1 MARSGEGPT
10 NPRNIV
16 DEVLERAVGVPLLQS
31 DEALNDSD
39 KSFTVT
45 AAKQWAIQ
53 SIRAELTTTGT
64 GGNRQM
70 LVEIQDD
77 SGDVVSQYIAGAVQ
91 AASIT
96 RFYHFS
102 SSAADLESFRDT
114 NWLSTPLPL
123 LLLPPAYVIRVYDN
137 NAVDAAADDLVVQL
151 LLIQRESFS
160 E

>member
-1 MARSGEGPT
+1 
-10 NPRNIV
+10 
-16 DEVLERAVGVPLLQS
+16 
-31 DEALNDSD
+31 
-39 KSFTVT
+39 VT

-64 GGNRQM
+64 GGDRQIV
-70 LVEIQDD
+70 VEIQDD

-96 RFYHFS
+96 RIYHFS
-102 SSAADLESFRDT
+102 SSAADLESFRDP

-151 LLIQRESFS
+151 LLIERESFS
-160 E
+160 A